1 VGIQLDCDIL
11 TYRNRCFII
20 SHRNGERTSTCVS
33 VDIGSRKL
41 NSIYTHRELTS
52 TRKTG
57 SLYNGIHATVIK
69 SKGSGKTCRSEA
81 FARIGV
87 HIYIRMTGNDW
98 RFVILN
104 SNNRGT
110 GSCLAIA
117 IIYRP
122 YYRCISSGKYF
133 SRKGVGSVKVVGNAA
148 IGTVVGKSSI
158 EFSTYN
164 RVFTY
169 PCISITGGISHA
181 SDYWSFVIFNSDNG
195 GASGCLAV
203 AVVHDPHYCSN
214 TFRKN
219 FTR

>member
-1 VGIQLDCDIL
+1 
-11 TYRNRCFII
+11 
-20 SHRNGERTSTCVS
+20 
-33 VDIGSRKL
+33 L
-41 NSIYTHRELTS
+41 NSIYTYRELTS
-52 TRKTG
+52 AWKTG
-57 SLYNGIHATVIK
+57 GLYNGVHATVIK

-87 HIYIRMTGNDW
+87 HIYIRRTGNDW
-98 RFVILN
+98 CFVILN

-122 YYRCISSGKYF
+122 YYRCISSEKYF
-133 SRKGVGSVKVVGNAA
+133 SRKGVSSVKVVGDAA

-169 PCISITGGISHA
+169 SCIGITGGISRA
-181 SDYWSFVIFNSDNG
+181 CDYRGFVIFNS
-195 GASGCLAV
+195 
-203 AVVHDPHYCSN
+203 
-214 TFRKN
+214 
-219 FTR
+219 